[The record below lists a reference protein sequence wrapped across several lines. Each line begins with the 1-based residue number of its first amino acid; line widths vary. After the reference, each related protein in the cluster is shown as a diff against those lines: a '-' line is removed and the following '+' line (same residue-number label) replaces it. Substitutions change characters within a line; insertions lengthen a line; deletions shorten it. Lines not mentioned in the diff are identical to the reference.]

1 MKTFATAL
9 LALALFSVPA
19 AAEASD
25 FIGNWNNPDPKATG
39 LMHVAI
45 SPNGGNRVDVRA
57 YGDCHPMECDWGLVQ
72 GKVYYADP
80 KSTNVVLIIATFH
93 FGFAHHQVTL
103 RKGARGQLQFEMAT
117 EFDDNSEHHDF
128 AASGILKP
136 TTWVGPIAPVWQTQP
151 GLQTGWGGGARS
163 GAVPSPEENCVTA
176 DTRGVRAVVEGGVWK
191 VKAGGKV
198 LIDAGRDAKS
208 AELMEVAIRHYKFDR
223 RCTVGGPYKTYW
235 RAAGGFASERLGGA
249 WCVGFN
255 PTTVHVVRMKNAWAI
270 IDAAISVMDFG
281 PLKNKADATLGLIRA
296 HRLTAVCSI
305 RMPDP
310 LMSFWV
316 AEPTR

>member
-9 LALALFSVPA
+9 LALALTTAPA
-19 AAEASD
+19 WSEASD
-25 FIGNWNNPDPKATG
+25 FIGNWNNPHPEATG

-93 FGFAHHQVTL
+93 FGFAHRQVTF
-103 RKGARGQLQFEMAT
+103 RQGAKGQLAFEMAT
-117 EFDDNSEHHDF
+117 EFDDNSERHAF
-128 AASGILKP
+128 AASGILKT

-163 GAVPSPEENCVTA
+163 GAEPPPHEDCTLF
-176 DTRGVRAVVEGGVWK
+176 DTRAARAVNQGGSWV
-191 VKAGGKV
+191 VKANGKV
-198 LIDAGRDAKS
+198 LIATGKDDKAAML
-208 AELMEVAIRHYKFDR
+208 AEAAFHHYRFDR
-223 RCTVGGPYKTYW
+223 QCKSGGPWKPYW
-235 RAAGGFASERLGGA
+235 RNAKGFSNDRMGGVTCLKFH
-249 WCVGFN
+249 
-255 PTTVHVVRMKNAWAI
+255 PTTAHLVRSKNSWNI
-270 IDAAISVMDFG
+270 VD
-281 PLKNKADATLGLIRA
+281 DATTLVELGSYKAQAEALLGMIRA
-296 HRLTAVCSI
+296 NRLTSECFIGS
-305 RMPDP
+305 PDI
-310 LMSFWV
+310 MTFWI